1 MTQFFSIS
9 CKSHMH
15 IGSGDSNYGI
25 IDKLIQRDPSN
36 QVPCIF
42 SSSLKGAFREYSKH
56 FIGEN
61 ITEDIF
67 GKDLKSKII
76 FHQGFLLS
84 LPVRSNKFP
93 FLSLTAPVVIQE
105 LINQLQLLDDKT
117 HDALINDLGIFKS
130 KAIAGKAVVF
140 KTNKQNLRIEEFE
153 ESTIDNNVEYIIP
166 DAIKSLFGYN
176 IVLVDDE
183 NFIEACSDYKLPVIA
198 RNNLENGQSKNLW
211 YEQIIPRE
219 SKFFFGVSEM
229 PNQNCSDFFNEF
241 ETEKQVQI
249 GANATIGYGNC
260 TISKIN

>member
-1 MTQFFSIS
+1 MTHFFSIG

-36 QVPCIF
+36 QIPCIF

-56 FIGEN
+56 FIGEA

-105 LINQLQLLDDKT
+105 FINQLQLLDAEK
-117 HDALINDLGIFKS
+117 HAILINDLGIFKA
-130 KAIAGKAVVF
+130 KAINGKAVVF
-140 KTNKQNLRIEEFE
+140 NTNNQNLRIEDFE
-153 ESTIDNNVEYIIP
+153 VNAVENIVDYKIP
-166 DAIKSLFGYN
+166 DAILHLFGQS

-219 SKFFFGVSEM
+219 SKFFFAISEM
-229 PNQNCSDFFNEF
+229 PNQNCDDFFNEF